1 MSERKYGGGLSMVAV
16 IVLCG
21 AAIVAF
27 GVVLLEMTRS
37 LTTG

>member
-1 MSERKYGGGLSMVAV
+1 MSYQKSSGVASMVAV

-27 GVVLLEMTRS
+27 GVVLLEMTRV
-37 LTTG
+37 LTAG

>member
-1 MSERKYGGGLSMVAV
+1 MSDQKSGGAASMVAV
-16 IVLCG
+16 VVLCG

-37 LTTG
+37 LTGG